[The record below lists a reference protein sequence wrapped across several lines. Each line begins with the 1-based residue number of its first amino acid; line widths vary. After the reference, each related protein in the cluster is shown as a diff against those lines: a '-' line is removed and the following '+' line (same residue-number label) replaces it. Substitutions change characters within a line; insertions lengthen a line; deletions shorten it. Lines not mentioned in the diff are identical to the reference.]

1 VTKTS
6 ALKLGESHA
15 RNNPFSATGGSFF
28 FHLSAVTDKHIAEV
42 QHPGTRFDAVA
53 VPPL

>member
-1 VTKTS
+1 MEQSFSS
-6 ALKLGESHA
+6 AQ
-15 RNNPFSATGGSFF
+15 SFF
-28 FHLSAVTDKHIAEV
+28 FHPSAVAATYITEV

>member
-1 VTKTS
+1 MEQS
-6 ALKLGESHA
+6 
-15 RNNPFSATGGSFF
+15 FSANLFREPMSFF
-28 FHLSAVTDKHIAEV
+28 FHPPAIAGKYIPEV